1 MSCGCGGLP
10 PSVLIRLEAAKL
22 VPNGDVAKATELADF
37 IRGTKSDAEL
47 DTPPKRASGVT
58 HGATERNAFL
68 MRPTSDLH
76 CDQAVLGKLAQ
87 ARIDT
92 IGQLIQWHSH
102 QLREHAGLAPTEI
115 QGVAAELMPHGLRL
129 GLDTDQIRNWIL
141 HGSLVDPAIAAQAAK
156 A

>member
-1 MSCGCGGLP
+1 MPL
-10 PSVLIRLEAAKL
+10 SVALRIKALEMADRDG
-22 VPNGDVAKATELADF
+22 VIGTDITVLAGKYLTF
-37 IRGTKSDAEL
+37 LRGTKSDAEL
-47 DTPPKRASGVT
+47 DTPPKRAGGVT
-58 HGATERNAFL
+58 HGASERNAFL

-87 ARIDT
+87 ARLDT
-92 IGQLIQWHSH
+92 IGQVIQWHSH
-102 QLREHAGLAPTEI
+102 QLRENAGLAPTEI
-115 QGVAAELMPHGLRL
+115 QGMAAELMPHGLRL